1 MVGRNIAP
9 TVLRAATHYPVVTI
23 TGPRQSGKT
32 TLCRASFPQLPY
44 VSLEPL
50 DRRES
55 ARRDPRSFLAGL
67 ERGAVLDEIQ
77 HVPELLSYL
86 QEVVD
91 EDPTP
96 GRWIL
101 TGSQHLALNA
111 AVSQSLAGRTAVLQ
125 LLPLSLD
132 EIRRFDLPAAGLW
145 ETLWRGGY
153 PRPWDRGIPV
163 DRWLGDYVSTYVERD
178 VRQVLDVGDLS
189 AFATFLRLC
198 AGRTAT
204 ELNLSDLGRDAGVSH
219 NTARSWLSVLETG
232 WILARLP
239 SWHRNVAKQQIKAH
253 KLVFLDSGLAC
264 WLLGVRDPGQLA
276 VHPLRGAVFESW
288 VASEILK
295 WRFARGLPAALL
307 HYRETR
313 GVALDLLVDG
323 SPRIAVEAKSGATLA
338 GDWLDHLVRWDD
350 GRRVLVHGGE
360 AQGHERDVELVPW
373 HTVPSVDWGG

>member
-1 MVGRNIAP
+1 MVLRNMAP

-32 TLCRASFPQLPY
+32 TLCRASFPTLPY

-55 ARRDPRSFLAGL
+55 ARRDPRSFLAQLRG
-67 ERGAVLDEIQ
+67 GAVLDEIQ

-132 EIRRFDLPAAGLW
+132 EIGRFDRPATGLW

-163 DRWLGDYVSTYVERD
+163 DRWLADYVSTYVERD

-204 ELNLSDLGRDAGVSH
+204 ELNLSELGRDAGVTH
-219 NTARSWLSVLETG
+219 NTVRSWLSVLETG
-232 WILARLP
+232 WILTRLP
-239 SWHRNVAKQQIKAH
+239 SWHRNVTKQQIKAH

-264 WLLGVRDPGQLA
+264 WLLGIRDPDQLA

-295 WRFARGLPAALL
+295 WRFARGLPGGLL

-313 GVALDLLVDG
+313 GVALDLLVDA

-338 GDWLDHLVRWDD
+338 GDWLDHLVQWDD

-360 AQGHERDVELVPW
+360 ASGRERDVELVPW
-373 HTVPSVDWGG
+373 RQVPALDWGA